1 MPISN
6 DSKETIKREIDRL
19 QGQKDIVVNRI
30 KYLNDKKN
38 ALVTRRD
45 AINIEIQNLK
55 ADAGI

>member
-19 QGQKDIVVNRI
+19 QGQKDIVVKRI
-30 KYLNDKKN
+30 KDLNDKKD